1 VIILHT
7 TNALQLDEYVN
18 SSNFRIWHLLALFGR
33 FILETVRDKGN
44 PSMYHPLSTI
54 NVPPS
59 QHNQCTT
66 LSAQSMYHPLSTIDV
81 PPSQHN
87 QCTILSAQSIP
98 SKSLHQN
105 WMKNTN
111 FIYLPNTGM

>member
-54 NVPPS
+54 
-59 QHNQCTT
+59 
-66 LSAQSMYHPLSTIDV
+66 DV